1 MLASCSRQCYA
12 MSMKKLAI
20 MLTMLVALVPM
31 AQAGNTEDKVV
42 DALLK
47 VGVKAL
53 QMEQD
58 RRAKKAEEEAA
69 LQTPAVEEAD
79 APEETA
85 DDAPPAKRGW
95 KDRGRDMVSAF
106 VGGGMSKL
114 DGEPFSKVLAGAVKE
129 AFDVL
134 IKEYKDQY
142 KQEGREY
149 AREVGDMVV
158 NRLLQ
163 DPKIERSIF
172 TIQVLC
178 WSVIAYLTLV
188 TLFVV
193 ICFHH
198 IRRANARVLTAVE
211 EVKAMLAAEQKN

>member
-1 MLASCSRQCYA
+1 

-20 MLTMLVALVPM
+20 MLAMLVALLPM
-31 AQAGNTEDKVV
+31 AQAGKTEDKVV

-69 LQTPAVEEAD
+69 LSSPAAEEPAAEAPDAEEAAAD
-79 APEETA
+79 GAPAE
-85 DDAPPAKRGW
+85 KRSW

-106 VGGGMSKL
+106 VSGGVGKL
-114 DGEPFSKVLAGAVKE
+114 ESESFSKVLAGAVKD

-134 IKEYKDQY
+134 VKEYKEQY
-142 KQEGREY
+142 KEEGREY

-158 NRLLQ
+158 SRVLQ

-178 WSVIAYLTLV
+178 WAVIVYLTLV
-188 TLFVV
+188 TVFVV